1 MWQRGDKER
10 RKGRKRRE
18 GKGDGGERE
27 RESARLYRVV
37 CSSYTYGYNITS
49 ASLQSDN
56 ICMQSFTS
64 CPAPCSSSFMHFQFA
79 SEETVS
85 TSSIT
90 VTESSSSP
98 SSYSYS
104 STKRLSLL
112 ECSAYWKIAK
122 TLNVKLHVVVT
133 TPVQA
138 LTHCLSIPGLFNA
151 NLSPMGSR
159 LSFFKIKFTNFWI
172 FYDFILLVLYLL
184 P

>member
-1 MWQRGDKER
+1 MA
-10 RKGRKRRE
+10 KGRQRKEKKKRRE
-18 GKGDGGERE
+18 RGWGRERE
-27 RESARLYRVV
+27 RERDSARLYRVV

-112 ECSAYWKIAK
+112 ERSAYWKIAK

-138 LTHCLSIPGLFNA
+138 LTHSVD
-151 NLSPMGSR
+151 SR
-159 LSFFKIKFTNFWI
+159 II
-172 FYDFILLVLYLL
+172 
-184 P
+184 